1 MSLINDALKRANAG
15 KPDGSGDSGRPLQP
29 VHHRGG
35 GSSKFP
41 LLLAALFFMIACGC
55 WFLYQATTI
64 DNHASEKPVL
74 HPPAQAP
81 VQTNTS
87 PQTETPTPVAAPA
100 PTPTIANAV
109 EATSP
114 EPRVETPISQPTPA
128 TTPPVVPVVQ
138 EATIPEQPAFPELK
152 LTGIIYHRTSPSVI
166 VNGKSL
172 FVGETIL
179 GARLTEVTPTA
190 ATFEFDGEKKTLA
203 MP

>member
-35 GSSKFP
+35 SSKSP

-74 HPPAQAP
+74 RPPAEPP
-81 VQTNTS
+81 VQSNTP
-87 PQTETPTPVAAPA
+87 PQTETQTPVT
-100 PTPTIANAV
+100 TPSPKSTIAGAAA
-109 EATSP
+109 EPSP
-114 EPRVETPISQPTPA
+114 EPRVETPVSQSTPA
-128 TTPPVVPVVQ
+128 TPPPVVPVVPQ
-138 EATIPEQPAFPELK
+138 ATIPEPPGFPELK

-172 FVGETIL
+172 FVGESIL